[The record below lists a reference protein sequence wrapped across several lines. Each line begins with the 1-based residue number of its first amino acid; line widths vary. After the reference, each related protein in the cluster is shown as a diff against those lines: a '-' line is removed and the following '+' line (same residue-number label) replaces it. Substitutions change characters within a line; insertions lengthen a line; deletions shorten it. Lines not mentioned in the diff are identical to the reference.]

1 MIRITHIL
9 WRPLD
14 GFQIKIHQPFCYFCR
29 TITLLQRFL
38 YETLLEL
45 KIWVTW
51 KHGNIKP
58 QLTCLRS
65 SLSAEGE
72 CTGWETWDLLSQ
84 TKWSWALMWW
94 KWSFG
99 ICRRELV
106 SAGCDCTDAFEPCK
120 RKKREECDMFLWWP
134 FRENCSF
141 ASWIRQAQQEH
152 WIQQTAL
159 HDWKKNFHLLINYSK
174 MVYYFIFLGIFPW
187 SSWD

>member
-51 KHGNIKP
+51 KHGNIKT

-134 FRENCSF
+134 LPCLSDLSEK
-141 ASWIRQAQQEH
+141 
-152 WIQQTAL
+152 TAPL
-159 HDWKKNFHLLINYSK
+159 HLGSDRHSKNTEFGKQLSMTGKKTSTY
-174 MVYYFIFLGIFPW
+174 
-187 SSWD
+187 